1 MAIATKFVVLK
12 SAPMKYTLSARRTCD
27 RIIYLF
33 FNAVEFFISAAI
45 DDGKKLQ
52 NVIWRIISR
61 NRPINFTQGMMMMF
75 IVFTLISV

>member
-45 DDGKKLQ
+45 DDGKRLQ
-52 NVIWRIISR
+52 NVIWRIISKKK
-61 NRPINFTQGMMMMF
+61 
-75 IVFTLISV
+75 IVR

>member
-12 SAPMKYTLSARRTCD
+12 SAPMKYTSSARRTCD
-27 RIIYLF
+27 TIIYLF
-33 FNAVEFFISAAI
+33 FKSVEFFISAAI
-45 DDGKKLQ
+45 VDEKKLQ

-61 NRPINFTQGMMMMF
+61 NRPINFTQGTMMF